1 MGSTT
6 ADRRQR
12 SRDHP
17 NRSDDTHNGASRD
30 NDRLVSNVMLAVAP
44 ITVAAPL
51 PVVPTLALLI
61 CTASDEP
68 SCEDGGGVPPYAKLH
83 SINEA
88 IATDK
93 NKLEYFQPP
102 CVFRGKQDGGIGVP
116 LEP

>member
-17 NRSDDTHNGASRD
+17 NRSDE
-30 NDRLVSNVMLAVAP
+30 AVAP

-51 PVVPTLALLI
+51 PVVPILALLDLYGP
-61 CTASDEP
+61 DEP

-93 NKLEYFQPP
+93 ISLSISNLL
-102 CVFRGKQDGGIGVP
+102 VFSGENRMEGLGFR
-116 LEP
+116 